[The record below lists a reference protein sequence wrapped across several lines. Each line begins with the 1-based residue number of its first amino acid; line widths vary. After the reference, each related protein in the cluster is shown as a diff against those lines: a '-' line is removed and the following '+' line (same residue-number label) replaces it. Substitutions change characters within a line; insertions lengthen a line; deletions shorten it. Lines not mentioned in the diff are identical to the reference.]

1 MRHPWLVAKAAFLF
15 ALTGLP
21 LRADSQVDQRT
32 VLRFESLI
40 HPPEEERKLRRLVN
54 AEEE

>member
-1 MRHPWLVAKAAFLF
+1 VRHPWLVAKAAFLF

-40 HPPEEERKLRRLVN
+40 HHPEEERKLRRLVN